1 MFQQALD
8 DLQSFVSKV
17 KDKPIEE
24 FQNEIQTA
32 ILLTGNIIEYICII
46 FLNLMTRFMKL
57 LALQELMFLITR

>member
-8 DLQSFVSKV
+8 DLQSFVSKI

-32 ILLTGNIIEYICII
+32 ILLTGNIIEYIRII
-46 FLNLMTRFMKL
+46 FLNLMNRFMKL

>member
-1 MFQQALD
+1 MFQQVLD
-8 DLQSFVSKV
+8 DLQSFVSKI

-46 FLNLMTRFMKL
+46 FSNLMTGFMKL

>member
-1 MFQQALD
+1 MFQQVLN
-8 DLQSFVSKV
+8 DLESFVSKI

-32 ILLTGNIIEYICII
+32 ILLTGNIIEYIRII
-46 FLNLMTRFMKL
+46 LNLMTGFMKL

>member
-32 ILLTGNIIEYICII
+32 ILLTGII
-46 FLNLMTRFMKL
+46 
-57 LALQELMFLITR
+57 